1 MIAFLPVHND
11 DPALALSP
19 LLRGTLLT
27 LDYIETNGPIGL
39 TPLKALKRYF
49 VQWAAEVFV
58 WPHYTA
64 EDLYYLNKVLN
75 EHDFPPL
82 MVMHDVML
90 GAKLVRHYKGAMH
103 STRLGKELRANPGE
117 LWTVLTNH
125 LLCVLDHSKYT
136 RHGDQLVGTWDIFL
150 NVINV
155 EAHAGVSEERLC
167 SVLFGR
173 EEEGF
178 RRHDYQLAATFYIHV
193 LRPLCWVGLL
203 EEHRI
208 GKALEQR
215 EVYTKTPLWAA
226 ALKLETDRHLR
237 EPTRH

>member
-1 MIAFLPVHND
+1 MIALSPVHND

-19 LLRGTLLT
+19 LLRSTLLT
-27 LDYIETNGPIGL
+27 LDYIETHGPIGL

-49 VQWAAEVFV
+49 VQWAAEAFV

-75 EHDFPPL
+75 EHDFLPL
-82 MVMHDVML
+82 MVLHDVML

-103 STRLGKELRANPGE
+103 STRLGKELRANPGK
-117 LWTVLTNH
+117 LWAVLTNY
-125 LLCVLDHSKYT
+125 LISVVDHSKYT
-136 RHGDQLVGTWDIFL
+136 RHGDQLVGSWDIFL

-155 EAHAGVSEERLC
+155 EAHTGVSEERLC
-167 SVLFGR
+167 SVLFGG
-173 EEEGF
+173 EEEEF
-178 RRHDYQLAATFYIHV
+178 RRHDYQLAASFYIHV
-193 LRPLCWVGLL
+193 LRPLCWAGLL

-208 GKALEQR
+208 GAALEQR
-215 EVYTKTPLWAA
+215 EVYTKTPLWVA
-226 ALKLETDRHLR
+226 ALNLETDRHLR